1 VPHLHE
7 VLTAAE
13 PWLRE
18 YGYPALAV
26 AVGLEG
32 FEPPAPG
39 QTLLIG
45 AAILA
50 DQGRLNIALGLA
62 TVWLAAVARD
72 NIGYWD
78 RQAGPA
84 QRALEAPRTA
94 ASARSSQSVL
104 LPRLAW
110 PRFLMFNALGCMAW
124 VTVWGWGTYQ
134 LGRHDAAFRLRPLG
148 ALGSRST
155 ACRRSDGP
163 ANAASPST
171 R

>member
-1 VPHLHE
+1 LKLRVPRRRL
-7 VLTAAE
+7 
-13 PWLRE
+13 
-18 YGYPALAV
+18 
-26 AVGLEG
+26 
-32 FEPPAPG
+32 
-39 QTLLIG
+39 
-45 AAILA
+45 
-50 DQGRLNIALGLA
+50 DRLNQFYYRYR
-62 TVWLAAVARD
+62 VWLVLMARFFDGTRQLDGIVA
-72 NIGYWD
+72 G
-78 RQAGPA
+78 
-84 QRALEAPRTA
+84 
-94 ASARSSQSVL
+94 SA
-104 LPRLAW
+104 RLAW